1 MNDEPMDSGV
11 DWKGKGN
18 DVQHA
23 VEPVRGRGE
32 KVSKMR
38 DNIPKSSVIIIII
51 ILIIFIITLIYYKKE
66 KK

>member
-1 MNDEPMDSGV
+1 MDSGV

-38 DNIPKSSVIIIII
+38 DNIPKSSVININY
-51 ILIIFIITLIYYKKE
+51 FYYYSDLLQKGKKSNPD
-66 KK
+66 